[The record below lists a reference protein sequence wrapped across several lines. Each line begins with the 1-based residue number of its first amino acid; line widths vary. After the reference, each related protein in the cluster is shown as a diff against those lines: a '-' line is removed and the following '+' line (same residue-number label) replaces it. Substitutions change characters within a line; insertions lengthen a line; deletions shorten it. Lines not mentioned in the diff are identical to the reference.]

1 MRIFILLLCLQS
13 TALCA
18 APRVVAS
25 IAPLHELTTA
35 IMKDIGEPAL
45 IIKQQASAH
54 HFALKPSHMRSL
66 QQADL
71 VIWIGRQFEAGF
83 NRIPEVLPSSA
94 QQLELLTGL
103 GIENGDGHVWYSP
116 NLLLRSIEI
125 IVTALTELDPE
136 NRAQYRVNA
145 ESLIKAIETWR
156 EDKQA
161 QWLNRQPRFITDHA
175 FTAHFE
181 ADMGFKAIATIHDQ
195 HDAHGGFKDLN
206 RIESLLRTNP
216 AACLL
221 TLESPASPLA
231 QNLAQKYQMQIVNVL
246 TMTATNPQ
254 SPLIVQRLDQLNQA
268 LRDCL

>member
-13 TALCA
+13 
-18 APRVVAS
+18 PRVVAS

-103 GIENGDGHVWYSP
+103 GIENGDGHIWYS
-116 NLLLRSIEI
+116 
-125 IVTALTELDPE
+125 
-136 NRAQYRVNA
+136 
-145 ESLIKAIETWR
+145 
-156 EDKQA
+156 
-161 QWLNRQPRFITDHA
+161 
-175 FTAHFE
+175 
-181 ADMGFKAIATIHDQ
+181 
-195 HDAHGGFKDLN
+195 
-206 RIESLLRTNP
+206 
-216 AACLL
+216 
-221 TLESPASPLA
+221 
-231 QNLAQKYQMQIVNVL
+231 VL
-246 TMTATNPQ
+246 K
-254 SPLIVQRLDQLNQA
+254 SS
-268 LRDCL
+268 